1 MSSAEKRFQSFIR
14 KLDNSDY
21 VYDVLRMGPSPI
33 VSVVFGAK
41 PRSGHSK
48 VFEHVGKKQLP
59 QLYVYAIFSK
69 DGEEVHFQTSPLVR
83 VPQNQRSQALSVCN
97 AANNQQRWIKFNLN
111 SSNYIVGHYDLLLQG
126 HGASDACVT
135 IAQRVADVVDETLPL
150 LQSCLGQDASE
161 GEVA

>member
-21 VYDVLRMGPSPI
+21 VYDVLRMGKSPI
-33 VSVVFGAK
+33 VSVAFGER
-41 PRSGHSK
+41 PRSGHSDK
-48 VFEHVGKKQLP
+48 FENVGKKSLP
-59 QLYVYAIFSK
+59 QLFVYAIFSP

-83 VPQNQRSQALSVCN
+83 VPQSQDAQALAVCN

-111 SSNYIVGHYDLLLQG
+111 SSDYIVGHYDLLLQG

-135 IAQRVADVVDETLPL
+135 IVQRMAEVIDDTLPL
-150 LQSCLGQDASE
+150 LLSCLQQPGSE
-161 GEVA
+161 EEVA